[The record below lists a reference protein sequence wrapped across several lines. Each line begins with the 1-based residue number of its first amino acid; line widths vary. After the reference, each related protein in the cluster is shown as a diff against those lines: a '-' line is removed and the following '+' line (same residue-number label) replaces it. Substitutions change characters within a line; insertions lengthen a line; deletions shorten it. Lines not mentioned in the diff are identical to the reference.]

1 MGVSRLIQSGD
12 AIEPN
17 EFEFTYTG
25 DYNFKDG
32 AGGTIEI
39 EFLTS
44 GTFKLLKSTPFKPF
58 DLCLVGGG
66 GNGGSGGSGGGGGG
80 GYVENMFDVPIELNK
95 AYTIVIGGSAG
106 DTTGFGYTAKAGKNG
121 KEYYIGGDGGSGGGA
136 GNNSSGSYAGG
147 SGGFN
152 GFDGFD
158 AEESS
163 STVYKGGKGQHTST
177 RAFGTGRLLAGGGGG
192 AGAYGGSGGPGGG
205 GHGSNR
211 NGGNG
216 TANTGGGGGAGGSAG
231 LGGSGIVILRRR
243 WNANLTISNT
253 YNYITNNITTA

>member
-1 MGVSRLIQSGD
+1 MGEARILKTGD
-12 AIEPN
+12 NVTPN

-25 DYNFKDG
+25 DYNYKEG
-32 AGGTIEI
+32 ASGTIEL
-39 EFLTS
+39 ELLTS
-44 GTFKLLKSTPFKPF
+44 GTFTLLKSSPFKPF

-66 GNGGSGGSGGGGGG
+66 GNGGASISGGGGGG

-106 DTTGFGYTAKAGKNG
+106 DTTGFGCTAKAGKNG
-121 KEYYIGGDGGSGGGA
+121 KEYYTGGDGGSGGGA
-136 GNNSSGSYAGG
+136 GSESSGSYTGG

-158 AEESS
+158 VKGSS
-163 STVYKGGKGQHTST
+163 SIVYKGGKGQHTST

-192 AGAYGGSGGPGGG
+192 SGSYGGSGGPGGG
-205 GHGSNR
+205 GNGGR

-216 TANTGGGGGAGGSAG
+216 TANTGGGGGAGGTAG
-231 LGGSGIVILRRR
+231 LGGSGIIILRRR
-243 WNANLTISNT
+243 WNAELNIFNT